1 MTMDHSPPTQAITG
15 DEFEAFLALPENSDH
30 LFELIEGEIVE
41 KMPTELHNMISGTF
55 YYVLRTF
62 VKEHDLGRVTYETR
76 VRASKDDKKNDR
88 LPDIGFTRKA
98 RLLPIVR
105 QGAVP
110 QLPDLC
116 VEIQSPSNYPRQ
128 MRKKA
133 EYYLENGSTRVW
145 LVYTDK
151 EIVEVMSPGGEFNLL
166 VKGDTLTDD
175 ELLPGFALPVADI
188 FNLENE

>member
-1 MTMDHSPPTQAITG
+1 MDHSPPTHAVSI
-15 DEFEAFLALPENSDH
+15 DEFEAFLALPENSDR

-41 KMPTELHNMISGTF
+41 KMPTELHNMIS
-55 YYVLRTF
+55 VIIVVALRTF

-88 LPDIGFTRKA
+88 LPDISFTRKA

-133 EYYLENGSTRVW
+133 EYYLENGVSRVW
-145 LVYTDK
+145 LVYSDK
-151 EIVEVMSPGGEFNLL
+151 EIVEVISPSGEFALL
-166 VKGDTLTDD
+166 IKGDMLTDD
-175 ELLPGFALPVADI
+175 ELLPGFTLPIADI